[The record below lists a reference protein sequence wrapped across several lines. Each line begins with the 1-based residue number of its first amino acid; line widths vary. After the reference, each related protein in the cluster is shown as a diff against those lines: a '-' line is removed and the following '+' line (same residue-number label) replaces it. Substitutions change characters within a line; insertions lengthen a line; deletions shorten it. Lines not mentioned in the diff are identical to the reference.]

1 MKISRNEAFGLAA
14 IGSILYLGYSLY
26 KSKQELKAKDKQYTT
41 DLQNAVE
48 EVKTEV
54 KESIHDELINKSI
67 KKAVDERVN
76 EILYRGTD
84 KAIESAKSRINSE
97 ISATIQSY
105 WKTKKDSVSDDILVK
120 VGKLDVN
127 DIREEAVNKARDKAL
142 ASIDPKIDEVISDMR
157 DKADKR
163 IENAIKRA
171 ESRIDKKSSDML
183 LDLKSTYNLTR
194 QILNV

>member
-14 IGSILYLGYSLY
+14 IGSISYLGYSLY
-26 KSKQELKAKDKQYTT
+26 KSKKELKAAEKQYTT

-48 EVKTEV
+48 EVKAEV
-54 KESIHDELINKSI
+54 MCGIHDELINKAVE
-67 KKAVDERVN
+67 KAVDKKVN
-76 EILYRGTD
+76 DILSKGTD

-120 VGKLDVN
+120 VGKLDV
-127 DIREEAVNKARDKAL
+127 DEIREEAVNKARDKAMT
-142 ASIDPKIDEVISDMR
+142 SIDSKIDDVISGMQE
-157 DKADKR
+157 KADKR
-163 IENAIKRA
+163 IEAAISKA
-171 ESRIDKKSSDML
+171 ENRIERKSSDML

-194 QILNV
+194 QILSV

>member
-26 KSKQELKAKDKQYTT
+26 KSKKELKAAEKQYTT

-54 KESIHDELINKSI
+54 KSSIHDELINKAI
-67 KKAVDERVN
+67 DKAVDERVN
-76 EILYRGTD
+76 DILS
-84 KAIESAKSRINSE
+84 KATNDS
-97 ISATIQSY
+97 ISAAKNQIAHEVSTTVRTY
-105 WKTKKDSVSDDILVK
+105 WMSMKDSVSNDLMAQ

-127 DIREEAVNKARDKAL
+127 DIREEAVNKTRDKAMS
-142 ASIDPKIDEVISDMR
+142 SIDPKIDEVIGDMH

-163 IENAIKRA
+163 LEAAIKKA
-171 ESRIDKKSSDML
+171 ESRVDKKTSDML

-194 QILNV
+194 QILSV

>member
-14 IGSILYLGYSLY
+14 IGSILYLGYNLY
-26 KSKQELKAKDKQYTT
+26 KSKKELKAAEQQYTT

-54 KESIHDELINKSI
+54 KASIHDELINKSI
-67 KKAVDERVN
+67 KKAVDEKVN
-76 EILYRGTD
+76 SILAKGTD

-120 VGKLDVN
+120 VGKLDV
-127 DIREEAVNKARDKAL
+127 DEIREEAVNKARDKAMT
-142 ASIDPKIDEVISDMR
+142 SIDSKIDDVISGMQE
-157 DKADKR
+157 KADKR
-163 IENAIKRA
+163 IEAAIAKA
-171 ESRIDKKSSDML
+171 ENRIDRKSSDML

-194 QILNV
+194 QILSV

>member
-26 KSKQELKAKDKQYTT
+26 KSKKELKAAEKQYTT

-54 KESIHDELINKSI
+54 KASIHDELINKAVQ
-67 KKAVDERVN
+67 KAVDEKVN
-76 EILYRGTD
+76 SILAKGTD

-120 VGKLDVN
+120 VGKLDV
-127 DIREEAVNKARDKAL
+127 DEIREEAVNKARDKAMT
-142 ASIDPKIDEVISDMR
+142 SIDSKIDDVISGMQE
-157 DKADKR
+157 KADKR
-163 IENAIKRA
+163 IEAAITKA
-171 ESRIDKKSSDML
+171 ENRIERKSSDML

-194 QILNV
+194 QILSV

>member
-26 KSKQELKAKDKQYTT
+26 KSKKELKAAEKQYTT

-54 KESIHDELINKSI
+54 KASIHDELINKAI
-67 KKAVDERVN
+67 DKAVDEEVN
-76 EILYRGTD
+76 SILAKGTD

-120 VGKLDVN
+120 VGKLDV
-127 DIREEAVNKARDKAL
+127 DEIREEAVNKARDKAMT
-142 ASIDPKIDEVISDMR
+142 SIDSKIDDVISGMQE
-157 DKADKR
+157 KADKR
-163 IENAIKRA
+163 IEAAITKA
-171 ESRIDKKSSDML
+171 ENRIERKSSDML

-194 QILNV
+194 QILSV

>member
-26 KSKQELKAKDKQYTT
+26 KSKKELKAAEKQYTT

-54 KESIHDELINKSI
+54 KSSIHDELINKAI
-67 KKAVDERVN
+67 DKAVDERVN
-76 EILYRGTD
+76 DILS
-84 KAIESAKSRINSE
+84 KATNDS
-97 ISATIQSY
+97 ISAAKNQIAHEVSTTVRTY
-105 WKTKKDSVSDDILVK
+105 WMSMKDSVSNDLMAQ

-127 DIREEAVNKARDKAL
+127 DIREEAVNKTRDKAMS
-142 ASIDPKIDEVISDMR
+142 SIDPKIDEVIGDMH

-163 IENAIKRA
+163 LEAAIKKA
-171 ESRIDKKSSDML
+171 ESRVDKKTSDML

-194 QILNV
+194 KILSV

>member
-26 KSKQELKAKDKQYTT
+26 KSKKELKAAEKQYTT

-54 KESIHDELINKSI
+54 KESIHDELINKAI
-67 KKAVDERVN
+67 DKAVDERVN
-76 EILYRGTD
+76 DILS
-84 KAIESAKSRINSE
+84 KATNSSISAAKSQIANEVSTTVR
-97 ISATIQSY
+97 TY
-105 WKTKKDSVSDDILVK
+105 WMSMKDSVSNDLMAQ

-127 DIREEAVNKARDKAL
+127 DIREEAVNKTRDKAMT
-142 ASIDPKIDEVISDMR
+142 SIDPKIDEVISDMH

-163 IENAIKRA
+163 LEAAIKKA
-171 ESRIDKKSSDML
+171 ESRVDKKTSDML

-194 QILNV
+194 QILSV

>member
-26 KSKQELKAKDKQYTT
+26 KSKKELKAAEQQYTT

-54 KESIHDELINKSI
+54 KASIHDELINKAV
-67 KKAVDERVN
+67 KKAVDEKVN
-76 EILYRGTD
+76 SILAKGTD

-120 VGKLDVN
+120 VGKLDV
-127 DIREEAVNKARDKAL
+127 DEIREEAVNKARDKAMT
-142 ASIDPKIDEVISDMR
+142 SIDSKIDDVISGMQE
-157 DKADKR
+157 KADKR
-163 IENAIKRA
+163 IEAAITKA
-171 ESRIDKKSSDML
+171 ENRIERKSSDML

-194 QILNV
+194 QILSV

>member
-26 KSKQELKAKDKQYTT
+26 KSKKELKAAEQQYTT

-54 KESIHDELINKSI
+54 KASIHDELINKAVN
-67 KKAVDERVN
+67 KAVDEKVN
-76 EILYRGTD
+76 SILAKGTD

-194 QILNV
+194 QILSV